1 MRRVRPFLTP
11 LLAPWAACFALLGTS
26 VTIFPGETG
35 PAAFG
40 ELPSGGLTV
49 RVTPAGPGILPGTYL
64 SVILMDP
71 APALLDPTAGL
82 DPAAKALAA
91 AVGNLPPRED
101 GGPARVIFMAEPPPE
116 GMTDLPG
123 LTFADGTGFEE
134 LDFTAEE
141 FVAFNEAGGGVLP
154 ASAALAEDYGADA
167 VVPARIEGLH
177 FNTEFPE
184 ETLSGSLAWGAQ
196 LMTTPA
202 MGSFRGA
209 MRGATVNLWWL
220 AGIPAVWSAVW
231 VAWRIARREEPAPAP
246 AG

>member
-1 MRRVRPFLTP
+1 MRRFRPFLTP
-11 LLAPWAACFALLGTS
+11 LLAPWAACFALLGAV
-26 VTIFPGETG
+26 VTVFPGEMG
-35 PAAFG
+35 PTAFG

-71 APALLDPTAGL
+71 APALADPTAGL

-91 AVGNLPPRED
+91 AVENLPPRED
-101 GGPARVIFMAEPPPE
+101 GGPARVVFMAEPPP
-116 GMTDLPG
+116 GGVTG
-123 LTFADGTGFEE
+123 VTFADGAGFEE

-154 ASAALAEDYGADA
+154 ASAALAEEYGADA
-167 VVPARIEGLH
+167 VVPARIEGVH

-184 ETLSGSLAWGAQ
+184 ETLYGSLAWGAQ

-202 MGSFRGA
+202 MGSFHGA

-220 AGIPAVWSAVW
+220 AGVPLLWSAGW
-231 VAWRIARREEPAPAP
+231 VAWRIARRDDARAEPLPH
-246 AG
+246 